1 MEVYNKDMLLKKI
14 QCQIKKNKKNLMKD
28 FRELEEAKT
37 NNEFLKEVY
46 EDYGKY
52 KNYIVGLKKDQEIQI
67 LSLLHYLEKSMLE
80 ANLTERMVLE
90 ARNEEKI
97 LLNKLSNIRGE
108 LKEITEN
115 VEEVVKDNLI
125 EDNLVDEK

>member
-1 MEVYNKDMLLKKI
+1 
-14 QCQIKKNKKNLMKD
+14 
-28 FRELEEAKT
+28 
-37 NNEFLKEVY
+37 
-46 EDYGKY
+46 
-52 KNYIVGLKKDQEIQI
+52 
-67 LSLLHYLEKSMLE
+67 
-80 ANLTERMVLE
+80 MVLE

-125 EDNLVDEK
+125 EDNLVNEK

>member
-1 MEVYNKDMLLKKI
+1 MEVYNKDLLLKKI
-14 QCQIKKNKKNLMKD
+14 QCQIKKNKKKLIND
-28 FRELEEAKT
+28 FRELEESKST
-37 NNEFLKEVY
+37 NDFLKEIFNDY
-46 EDYGKY
+46 EKY

-90 ARNEEKI
+90 AKNEEKI
-97 LLNKLSNIRGE
+97 LLNKLAEIRGE

-115 VEEVVKDNLI
+115 MERKTNDNKFKTL
-125 EDNLVDEK
+125 E

>member
-14 QCQIKKNKKNLMKD
+14 QCQIKKNKKNLIKD

-80 ANLTERMVLE
+80 ANLTERMVSE
-90 ARNEEKI
+90 AKHEEKI
-97 LLNKLSNIRGE
+97 LLDKLSKIRGE
-108 LKEITEN
+108 LKDITDK
-115 VEEVVKDNLI
+115 VEVVTN
-125 EDNLVDEK
+125 DNLVHKN

>member
-1 MEVYNKDMLLKKI
+1 MITTGRNLLYHKETTLGVSVDNRRGPRKG
-14 QCQIKKNKKNLMKD
+14 KTRMKD
-28 FRELEEAKT
+28 APHQQDQTKKPKRGEKKRS
-37 NNEFLKEVY
+37 NP
-46 EDYGKY
+46 
-52 KNYIVGLKKDQEIQI
+52 KKDQEIQI

>member
-1 MEVYNKDMLLKKI
+1 M
-14 QCQIKKNKKNLMKD
+14 
-28 FRELEEAKT
+28 
-37 NNEFLKEVY
+37 
-46 EDYGKY
+46 
-52 KNYIVGLKKDQEIQI
+52 
-67 LSLLHYLEKSMLE
+67 LHYLEKSMLE

-115 VEEVVKDNLI
+115 VDEVVKDNLI
-125 EDNLVDEK
+125 EDNLVNEK

>member
-1 MEVYNKDMLLKKI
+1 MEVYNKDLLLKKI
-14 QCQIKKNKKNLMKD
+14 QCQIKKNKKKLIND
-28 FRELEEAKT
+28 FRELEESKST
-37 NNEFLKEVY
+37 NEFLKEIFNDY
-46 EDYGKY
+46 EKY

-90 ARNEEKI
+90 AKNEEKI
-97 LLNKLSNIRGE
+97 LLNKLVEIRGE

-115 VEEVVKDNLI
+115 VEKKTNSNSFI
-125 EDNLVDEK
+125 EK

>member
-1 MEVYNKDMLLKKI
+1 MDIYNEDLLLKKI
-14 QCQIKKNKKNLMKD
+14 QCQIKKNKKKLIND
-28 FRELEEAKT
+28 FRELEHSKT
-37 NNEFLKEVY
+37 NNEFLNEIYNDY
-46 EDYGKY
+46 EKY

-90 ARNEEKI
+90 AKNEEKI
-97 LLNKLSNIRGE
+97 LLNKLAEIRGE

-115 VEEVVKDNLI
+115 VEKKTNNSLI
-125 EDNLVDEK
+125 EN

>member
-1 MEVYNKDMLLKKI
+1 MDIYNKDLLLKKI
-14 QCQIKKNKKNLMKD
+14 QCQIKKNKKKLIND
-28 FRELEEAKT
+28 FRELEASKT
-37 NNEFLKEVY
+37 NNEFLNEIY
-46 EDYGKY
+46 NDYQKY

-90 ARNEEKI
+90 AKNEEKI
-97 LLNKLSNIRGE
+97 LLNKLVEIRGE

-115 VEEVVKDNLI
+115 VEKKTNSNSFI
-125 EDNLVDEK
+125 EK

>member
-1 MEVYNKDMLLKKI
+1 MDIYNEDLLLKKI
-14 QCQIKKNKKNLMKD
+14 QCQIKKNKKKLINE
-28 FRELEEAKT
+28 FRELEHSKT
-37 NNEFLKEVY
+37 NNEFLNEIYNDY
-46 EDYGKY
+46 EKY

-90 ARNEEKI
+90 AKNEEKI
-97 LLNKLSNIRGE
+97 LLNKLAEIRGE

-115 VEEVVKDNLI
+115 VEKKTNNSLI
-125 EDNLVDEK
+125 EN